1 MSKWNTKRYKHVIYN
16 NRMEKTFTK
25 VKKYS
30 SKIIHNG
37 FVSTLSLSR
46 VAITVS
52 RPQSVSGLKSFV
64 NDTFVKAK

>member
-16 NRMEKTFTK
+16 NRMEKTFIK

-30 SKIIHNG
+30 SKIFHNG
-37 FVSTLSLSR
+37 FVSTLSLAR
-46 VAITVS
+46 VAITIS